1 VRMGTCQATL
11 LRTWVL
17 GRRWVI
23 LIWKGDDPRVDGL
36 EGENE
41 KREVFPGL
49 PWIASGEHR
58 LPFSRHL
65 VPDVNF
71 IGSDMLTFAVRE
83 IELVTYQATY
93 TLAGPL
99 ELRWGNLKGMSA

>member
-1 VRMGTCQATL
+1 MGTSQATL

-36 EGENE
+36 EGENV
-41 KREVFPGL
+41 KREVLPGL

-58 LPFSRHL
+58 LPHLRRHVL
-65 VPDVNF
+65 DVNF
-71 IGSDMLTFAVRE
+71 ICSGLATCRRSPYGIDLIAFTKYTEPLTHFC
-83 IELVTYQATY
+83 
-93 TLAGPL
+93 
-99 ELRWGNLKGMSA
+99 

>member
-1 VRMGTCQATL
+1 MVALPVRMGTSQATL

-41 KREVFPGL
+41 KREVLPGL

-58 LPFSRHL
+58 LPHLRRHVL
-65 VPDVNF
+65 DVNF
-71 IGSDMLTFAVRE
+71 ICSGL
-83 IELVTYQATY
+83 ATC
-93 TLAGPL
+93 
-99 ELRWGNLKGMSA
+99 